1 MKVQDHTDAS
11 AEMASPAPIAK
22 TLRMHVPPT
31 LASMEPLASIM
42 ALPSAVP
49 VPKASRV
56 SNVSI
61 TSTTVPGNRVEMAAH
76 AMI

>member
-1 MKVQDHTDAS
+1 MKVRDHTDAS

-22 TLRMHVPPT
+22 TLRTHVPPI
-31 LASMEPLASIM
+31 LVSMEPLASTT
-42 ALPSAVP
+42 APPSAAP

-56 SNVSI
+56 SSAST
-61 TSTTVPGNRVEMAAH
+61 TSTTAPGNRVEMAAH

>member
-11 AEMASPAPIAK
+11 AEMVSPAPIAK
-22 TLRMHVPPT
+22 TRRTHVPPT
-31 LASMEPLASIM
+31 LASMEPLALTT

-56 SNVSI
+56 FNVS
-61 TSTTVPGNRVEMAAH
+61 TMSMTVLGNRVEMAAH